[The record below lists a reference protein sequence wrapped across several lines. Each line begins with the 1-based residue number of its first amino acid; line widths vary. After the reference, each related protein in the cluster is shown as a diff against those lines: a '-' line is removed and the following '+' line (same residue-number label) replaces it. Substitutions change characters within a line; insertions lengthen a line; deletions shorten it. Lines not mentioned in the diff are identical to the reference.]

1 MTLLHLKLPS
11 GASPLRWRAWTTTR
25 LTTPTTSTT
34 APSGTSF
41 TSWTG
46 WLLAAMAAT
55 VLLYAVDLLFHPLPP
70 DLSQLLQNFA
80 SGSIFL
86 GAALLCVMKGRA
98 ASDSARSAWWLFAL
112 AMALYGSGTIY
123 YNVAYR
129 INANVPYPSA
139 ADGLWLAFYPPAYA
153 ALYLLL
159 RRRSG
164 STTRGVWL
172 DALVGGLG
180 VGGAVAALVLH
191 RVLENTDGTALTIAT
206 NLAYPVGDLSLLAL
220 VVAALTVTGWKG
232 SSEWR
237 WIAGAL
243 GIFAVA
249 DSIYLIKVAAGT
261 FASGTIVDLGWPLA
275 ALLLGIAALQAE
287 SRVDR
292 SERTRATIAV
302 PAVFGCAA
310 LALLAVDHYFPT
322 NPLALGLAT
331 ATLLVILVRLY
342 LTVRENTGLLAHSR
356 REAATDSL
364 TGLSNRRQL
373 SADLAASIEDLDPER
388 PLMLTFFD
396 LDGFKL
402 YNDTFGHVAGDQL
415 LERLGRRLSAVLDGH
430 GVAYRTGGD
439 EFCALWNRS
448 DIGQASVLTM
458 EAVAALSER
467 GEAFSIGC
475 SYGSV
480 LLPNE
485 TTEPIKAEQIAD
497 RRMYVRKGGAR
508 TSAGRQSS
516 DVLLR
521 ALTERNAELGVH
533 LGGVAE
539 WACATAVQLGVP
551 AEQMEAVRQ
560 TALLHD
566 VGKVAIP
573 DEILNKPGPLDESE
587 WEFMNRHTLIGE
599 RIISAAPALAV
610 VAKSV
615 RSTHERYG
623 GGGYPDGLTGD
634 ETPLIARIVAVCDAY
649 DAMLT
654 ERPYRHARDRSEA
667 IAELRLCS
675 ETQFDPEV
683 VEAFVSVLGKSP
695 GGTPAHMFGQGEIG
709 AGALATRPKPAG
721 KERATV

>member
-1 MTLLHLKLPS
+1 MTLLDFKLPS
-11 GASPLRWRAWTTTR
+11 SASHLRWRAWTTTR

-46 WLLAAMAAT
+46 WLLAAMAGT
-55 VLLYAVDLLFHPLPP
+55 VLLYGIDILFHPVSPAVSELF
-70 DLSQLLQNFA
+70 QKFA
-80 SGSIFL
+80 SSALFF
-86 GAALLCVMKGRA
+86 GAAAMCVAKGR
-98 ASDSARSAWWLFAL
+98 RSLDERSVWWLLAL
-112 AMALYGSGTIY
+112 SMVLWGTGSVY
-123 YNVAYR
+123 YSISLWDREV
-129 INANVPYPSA
+129 VPYPSI
-139 ADGLWLAFYPPAYA
+139 ADGFWLAFYVPAYA
-153 ALYLLL
+153 ALYRLL
-159 RRRSG
+159 RTRAG
-164 STTRGVWL
+164 SAARAVWL
-172 DALVGGLG
+172 DAVVAGLG
-180 VGGAVAALVLH
+180 VGGAGAALGFQT
-191 RVLENTDGTALTIAT
+191 VLEHSEGTAVGVAT
-206 NLAYPVGDLSLLAL
+206 NLAYPIGDLGLLAL
-220 VVAALTVTGWKG
+220 VVAAVTVVGWKG
-232 SSEWR
+232 SGLWR
-237 WIAGAL
+237 PVAGAFAV
-243 GIFAVA
+243 FAVA
-249 DSIYLIKVAAGT
+249 DSIYLFQVAEGT
-261 FASGTIVDLGWPLA
+261 YAIGGIADLGWPIA
-275 ALLLGIAALQAE
+275 ALLVGLAAWRPEA
-287 SRVDR
+287 
-292 SERTRATIAV
+292 RARPHVRARKTIVV
-302 PAVFGCAA
+302 PAVFASIA
-310 LALLAVDHYFPT
+310 LALLVIDHFVQT

-331 ATLLVILVRLY
+331 ASILVILVRLN
-342 LTVRENTGLLAHSR
+342 LTVRENGRLLAQSR

-373 SADLAASIEDLDPER
+373 SNDLAASIEDLDPER

-448 DIGQASVLTM
+448 DIGQASVLTL

-467 GEAFSIGC
+467 GEAFTIGC

-485 TTEPIKAEQIAD
+485 TSEPIKAEQIAD

-539 WACATAVQLGVP
+539 WACATAMRLGVS

-587 WEFMNRHTLIGE
+587 LEFMNRHTLIGE
-599 RIISAAPALAV
+599 RIISAAPALTV

-634 ETPLIARIVAVCDAY
+634 EIPLIARIVAVCDAY

-654 ERPYRHARDRSEA
+654 ERPYRHARDRSAA

-683 VEAFVSVLGKSP
+683 VEAFVSALGTSP
-695 GGTPAHMFGQGEIG
+695 GGTPAHMYGQREIA

>member
-1 MTLLHLKLPS
+1 MTLLDFKLPS
-11 GASPLRWRAWTTTR
+11 SASHLRWRAWTTTR

-46 WLLAAMAAT
+46 WLLAAMAGT
-55 VLLYAVDLLFHPLPP
+55 VLLYGIDILFHPVSPAVSELF
-70 DLSQLLQNFA
+70 QKFA
-80 SGSIFL
+80 SSALFF
-86 GAALLCVMKGRA
+86 GAAAMCVAKGR
-98 ASDSARSAWWLFAL
+98 RSLDERSVWWLLAL
-112 AMALYGSGTIY
+112 SMVLWGTGSVY
-123 YNVAYR
+123 YSISLWDREV
-129 INANVPYPSA
+129 VPYPSI
-139 ADGLWLAFYPPAYA
+139 ADGFWLAFYVPAYA
-153 ALYLLL
+153 ALYRLL
-159 RRRSG
+159 RTRAG
-164 STTRGVWL
+164 SAARAVWL
-172 DALVGGLG
+172 DAVVAGLG
-180 VGGAVAALVLH
+180 VGGAGAALGFQT
-191 RVLENTDGTALTIAT
+191 VLEHSEGTAVGVAT
-206 NLAYPVGDLSLLAL
+206 NLAYPIGDLGLLAL
-220 VVAALTVTGWKG
+220 VVAAVTVVGWKG
-232 SSEWR
+232 SGLWR
-237 WIAGAL
+237 PVAGAFAV
-243 GIFAVA
+243 FAVA
-249 DSIYLIKVAAGT
+249 DSIYLFQVAEGT
-261 FASGTIVDLGWPLA
+261 YAIGGIADLGWPIA
-275 ALLLGIAALQAE
+275 ALLVGLAAW
-287 SRVDR
+287 R
-292 SERTRATIAV
+292 SEARARPHVRARKTIVV
-302 PAVFGCAA
+302 PAVFASIA
-310 LALLAVDHYFPT
+310 LALLVIDHFVQT

-331 ATLLVILVRLY
+331 ASILVILVRLN
-342 LTVRENTGLLAHSR
+342 LTVRENGRLLAQSR

-373 SADLAASIEDLDPER
+373 SNDLAASIEDLDPER

-467 GEAFSIGC
+467 GEAFTIGC

-539 WACATAVQLGVP
+539 WACATAIRLGVP

-573 DEILNKPGPLDESE
+573 DGILNKPGPLDESE
-587 WEFMNRHTLIGE
+587 LEFMNRHTLIGE
-599 RIISAAPALAV
+599 RIISAAPALTV
-610 VAKSV
+610 VAKCV

-634 ETPLIARIVAVCDAY
+634 EIPLIARIVAVCDAY

-654 ERPYRHARDRSEA
+654 ERPYRHARDRSAA

-683 VEAFVSVLGKSP
+683 VEAFVSVLGASP
-695 GGTPAHMFGQGEIG
+695 GGTPAHMYGQREIG
-709 AGALATRPKPAG
+709 AGALATRPRPAG
-721 KERATV
+721 RERATV